1 MDVTP
6 TVAPAPEVSSPEVTP
21 TEVNAPEADESGSPE
36 PKEPE
41 SKPQPRK
48 LKLKVDGAEEEL
60 DESEVISRAQKYSAA
75 DKKFQEAAK
84 VRKQAESFIRALREN
99 PKAVLSNP
107 NLGINLREFAEKVL
121 WEDLQEQLVP
131 PEEKER
137 RAEKAELERL
147 REEKRLREETARQQ
161 EQEQLKEKYRQDWS
175 KKFNE
180 ALEQGGL
187 PRTDW
192 TVKQM
197 AAYMKQALANG
208 HKHIQPADVVE
219 LVKSDWVQAQKEMFK
234 HFDAEK
240 LIEVLGADAAEKI
253 RQHDL
258 KKFRSGAPEPR
269 PDNKSESTKKPER
282 TFSSV
287 AEMQSYLAARRR

>member
-1 MDVTP
+1 MSDTP
-6 TVAPAPEVSSPEVTP
+6 ATPAATPEVSPAESTA

-41 SKPQPRK
+41 PKPQPRK
-48 LKLKVDGAEEEL
+48 HKLKVDGAEEEL
-60 DESEVISRAQKYSAA
+60 DEDEVIRRAQKYSAA

-84 VRKQAESFIRALREN
+84 VRKQAESFIRALKEN
-99 PKAVLSNP
+99 PRAVLSNP

-137 RAEKAELERL
+137 RAEKAELEKY
-147 REEKRLREETARQQ
+147 REEKRKREEAARQQ

-197 AAYMKQALANG
+197 AAYMKQALAKG
-208 HKHIQPADVVE
+208 YKHVEPADVVE
-219 LVKSDWVQAQKEMFK
+219 LVKADWINAQKEMFT
-234 HFDAEK
+234 HLDAEK
-240 LIEVLGADAAEKI
+240 LVELLGNEAAEKL

-258 KKFRSGAPEPR
+258 KKFRPPEPEAK
-269 PDNKSESTKKPER
+269 PAAAKKQER
-282 TFSSV
+282 TFASV
-287 AEMQSYLAARRR
+287 EEMQRHLSRRG

>member
-1 MDVTP
+1 VEITP
-6 TVAPAPEVSSPEVTP
+6 TPAAPAPEVAPVESAA
-21 TEVNAPEADESGSPE
+21 TETTQPEAQDGEPAQAKDKEE
-36 PKEPE
+36 PKPT
-41 SKPQPRK
+41 PRK
-48 LKLKVDGAEEEL
+48 HKLKVDGAEEEV
-60 DESEVISRAQKYSAA
+60 DEDEVLRRAQKYSAA

-84 VRKQAESFIRALREN
+84 VRKQAESFIRALKEN

-121 WEDLQEQLVP
+121 WEELQEELVP

-137 RAEKAELERL
+137 RAEKAELERY
-147 REEKRLREETARQQ
+147 REEKRQREEAARQQ

-219 LVKSDWVQAQKEMFK
+219 LVKSDWVQAQKEMFQ

-258 KKFRSGAPEPR
+258 KKFRPPEPEAK
-269 PDNKSESTKKPER
+269 PAAAKKQER

-287 AEMQSYLAARRR
+287 EEMQRYLARRR